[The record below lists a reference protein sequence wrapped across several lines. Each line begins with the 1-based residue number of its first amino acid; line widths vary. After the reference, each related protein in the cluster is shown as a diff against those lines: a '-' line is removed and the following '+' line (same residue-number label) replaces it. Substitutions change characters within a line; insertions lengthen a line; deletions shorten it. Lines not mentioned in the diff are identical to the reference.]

1 MNPPVPPAPP
11 PRRLLPLFTLV
22 AVSGVSSLGIAMT
35 LIAVPWFV
43 LHGTGSGAR
52 TGLVAA
58 AEMLGLLCSA
68 VLAGPVVD
76 RLPAR
81 AVSTGADVLS
91 AAALALVP
99 LLHSRDALPLPVLVC
114 LVFVVGAARGPA
126 DTAKQLLLTG
136 AMEGAGVT
144 AERATSAVEGAR
156 RIGMM
161 TGAPL
166 AGLLIATAGPVRTLC
181 ADVAAMLFCAL
192 LVALMVPAAGATRTT
207 GPGVTSYVRDLR
219 TGWTRLRDDRLLRA
233 MTTVLLVTNA
243 LDGALN
249 GVLYPAYGTRVLHSS
264 SLFGA
269 MVTAI
274 GAGALL
280 GAALFGWTG
289 HRAPRRAL
297 FVAAFVLV
305 GAVRCAALA
314 AEPAAGR
321 AAGAA
326 DPLRDRVGGGRA
338 ADDVGGVPAGAAGG
352 ARAGLRAARRL
363 RAGGHTARHARCGGP
378 AGPLGADL
386 VPGGDGGRLPG
397 CHARATGAA
406 GMAPTGHTGSGH
418 APMGSDRGPRR
429 GCGSGTG
436 SGVEPLSG
444 SYGLR
449 VICRPS
455 P

>member
-1 MNPPVPPAPP
+1 MNPPTPPA
-11 PRRLLPLFTLV
+11 RLLPLFTLV

-35 LIAVPWFV
+35 LIALPWFV

-81 AVSTGADVLS
+81 AVSAGADVLS
-91 AAALALVP
+91 GAALVLVP
-99 LLHSRDALPLPVLVC
+99 LLHSRGALPLPVLVC

-136 AMEGAGVT
+136 AMEGARVT

-181 ADVAAMLFCAL
+181 ADVAAMLLCAL
-192 LVALMVPAAGATRTT
+192 LVALLVPAAGATRTAAPAV
-207 GPGVTSYVRDLR
+207 GSYVRDLR
-219 TGWTRLRDDRLLRA
+219 TGWTRLRRDRLLRA

-280 GAALFGWTG
+280 GAALFGWAG

-314 AEPAAGR
+314 AEPAPVVLLALLALSGIGSGVVGPLMMSVAYQRVPQDVRGRVFGLLVACALAATPLGMLGAGVLLDHWGLAWSLVATGAVYLGVTLAPLVLR
-321 AAGAA
+321 VWRQLDIPVPATPQRDQAG
-326 DPLRDRVGGGRA
+326 DRVGGA
-338 ADDVGGVPAGAAGG
+338 AQVPVPASS
-352 ARAGLRAARRL
+352 
-363 RAGGHTARHARCGGP
+363 H
-378 AGPLGADL
+378 
-386 VPGGDGGRLPG
+386 
-397 CHARATGAA
+397 
-406 GMAPTGHTGSGH
+406 
-418 APMGSDRGPRR
+418 
-429 GCGSGTG
+429 
-436 SGVEPLSG
+436 
-444 SYGLR
+444 
-449 VICRPS
+449 
-455 P
+455 

>member
-99 LLHSRDALPLPVLVC
+99 LLHSRDTLPLPVLVC

-314 AEPAAGR
+314 AEPAPVVLLALLALSGIGSGVVGPLMMSVAYQRVPQEVRGRVFGLLVACALAATPLGMLGAGVLLDR
-321 AAGAA
+321 WGLTWSLVATGAVYLGVTLA
-326 DPLRDRVGGGRA
+326 PLVLRVWRQLDIPDPAMPQWDQAGGRA
-338 ADDVGGVPAGAAGG
+338 EGAVQVPVPASS
-352 ARAGLRAARRL
+352 
-363 RAGGHTARHARCGGP
+363 H
-378 AGPLGADL
+378 
-386 VPGGDGGRLPG
+386 
-397 CHARATGAA
+397 
-406 GMAPTGHTGSGH
+406 
-418 APMGSDRGPRR
+418 
-429 GCGSGTG
+429 
-436 SGVEPLSG
+436 
-444 SYGLR
+444 
-449 VICRPS
+449 
-455 P
+455 

>member
-1 MNPPVPPAPP
+1 MNPPTPPVPPAGSAPP
-11 PRRLLPLFTLV
+11 PRRLLPLLTLV

-43 LHGTGSGAR
+43 LHSTGSGAR

-81 AVSTGADVLS
+81 AVSTGADVLT

-99 LLHSRDALPLPVLVC
+99 LLHARDALPLPALIC

-126 DTAKQLLLTG
+126 DTGKQLLLTG
-136 AMEGAGVT
+136 AMESARVP

-181 ADVAAMLFCAL
+181 ADVAAMLLCAL
-192 LVALMVPAAGATRTT
+192 LVALLVPAAAATGTA
-207 GPGVTSYVRDLR
+207 GPGAASYVRDLR
-219 TGWTRLRDDRLLRA
+219 TGWTRLRGDRLLRA

-280 GAALFGWTG
+280 GAALFGWIG

-314 AEPAAGR
+314 AEPAPAALLVLLAVSGIGSGVVGPLMMSVAYQRVPQDVRGRVFGLLVACALAATPLGMLGAGVLLDHWGLTWSLM
-321 AAGAA
+321 ATGAVYLGVTLA
-326 DPLRDRVGGGRA
+326 PLVLRVWRQL
-338 ADDVGGVPAGAAGG
+338 DIPVPAGPG
-352 ARAGLRAARRL
+352 AERAAS
-363 RAGGHTARHARCGGP
+363 AVPVPVP
-378 AGPLGADL
+378 ASS
-386 VPGGDGGRLPG
+386 
-397 CHARATGAA
+397 H
-406 GMAPTGHTGSGH
+406 
-418 APMGSDRGPRR
+418 
-429 GCGSGTG
+429 
-436 SGVEPLSG
+436 
-444 SYGLR
+444 
-449 VICRPS
+449 
-455 P
+455 

>member
-1 MNPPVPPAPP
+1 MNPPTPAEPPAESAQS
-11 PRRLLPLFTLV
+11 PRRLLPLLTLV

-43 LHGTGSGAR
+43 LHSTGSGAR

-81 AVSTGADVLS
+81 AVSTGADVLT

-99 LLHSRDALPLPVLVC
+99 LLHARDALPLPALIC

-126 DTAKQLLLTG
+126 DTGKQLLLTG
-136 AMEGAGVT
+136 AMESARVT

-166 AGLLIATAGPVRTLC
+166 AGLLIAAVGPVRTLC
-181 ADVAAMLFCAL
+181 ADVVAMLVCAL
-192 LVALMVPAAGATRTT
+192 LVALLVPAARGGRPAAATDDGGRGAS
-207 GPGVTSYVRDLR
+207 SYLRDLR

-280 GAALFGWTG
+280 GAALFGWIG

-314 AEPAAGR
+314 AEPA
-321 AAGAA
+321 
-326 DPLRDRVGGGRA
+326 P
-338 ADDVGGVPAGAAGG
+338 GVLLALLALSGIGSG
-352 ARAGLRAARRL
+352 VV
-363 RAGGHTARHARCGGP
+363 
-378 AGPLGADL
+378 GPLMMSVAYERVPRDVRGRVFGLLVACALAATPLGMLGAGVLLDHWGLTWSL
-386 VPGGDGGRLPG
+386 V
-397 CHARATGAA
+397 ATGAVYL
-406 GMAPTGHTGSGH
+406 GVTLAPL
-418 APMGSDRGPRR
+418 
-429 GCGSGTG
+429 
-436 SGVEPLSG
+436 V
-444 SYGLR
+444 LR
-449 VICRPS
+449 VWRQLDIPVSAGPERERAKVAVAAPVPAS
-455 P
+455 SH